1 MAEADETAAEIQRL
15 SNMGLEAFMQAVVD
29 YGLGATDPRAS
40 REVQAAALISPALA
54 PRTLDALEL
63 AIKRAR
69 SFMPR
74 REGETKRE
82 QAARIAPF
90 RAALQEAMGPYQD
103 VVEDLAHE
111 EAKRLAAL
119 DGDTFARRWTAF
131 VLDAPVTGP
140 VPRRVQ
146 ALAFRSPRVAARADA
161 VCRLM
166 QEAPGRFLP
175 TVADESRKA
184 HDARVRKFRDS
195 VTSEQRFLRYAI
207 QYADARLGLMPAEPN
222 VRLRALRRLG
232 DRHPEE
238 LSKILHE
245 VREELRE
252 GKRDARRD
260 ARAVRRAAKQG
271 AP

>member
-1 MAEADETAAEIQRL
+1 MAEADEIAAETKRL
-15 SNMGLEAFMQAVVD
+15 SRMSLEALMHVVVQ
-29 YGLGATDPRAS
+29 YGLGATDPRAP
-40 REVQAAALISPALA
+40 RDVQAAALISPTLA

-74 REGETKRE
+74 LEDETKRQ

-90 RAALQEAMGPYQD
+90 RAALQAAMGPYQD

-119 DGDTFARRWTAF
+119 DDDTFTRRWTAF
-131 VLDAPVTGP
+131 VLDEPVTGP

-146 ALAFRSPRVAARADA
+146 SLAFRSPRVAARADA
-161 VCRLM
+161 ACRLM
-166 QEAPGRFLP
+166 IEDPARFLP
-175 TVADESRKA
+175 AVPDESRKA
-184 HDARVRKFRDS
+184 HDSRVQKFRDT
-195 VTSEQRFLRYAI
+195 VTAERRFLRYAA
-207 QYADARLGLMPAEPN
+207 QYADARRGIMPAEPN

-238 LSKILHE
+238 LSKLLHE
-245 VREELRE
+245 VREELQE
-252 GKRDARRD
+252 GNRDARRD
-260 ARAVRRAAKQG
+260 ARAVRRATKQS